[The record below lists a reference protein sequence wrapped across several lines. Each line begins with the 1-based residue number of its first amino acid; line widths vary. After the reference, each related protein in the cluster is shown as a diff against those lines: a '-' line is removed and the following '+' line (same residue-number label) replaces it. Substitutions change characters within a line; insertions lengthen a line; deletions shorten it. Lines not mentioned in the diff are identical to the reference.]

1 MKTTY
6 LQSSS
11 VSVHQ
16 RHLLSLVTEIDNS
29 TTQINPGM
37 DKQQNFR
44 KKTKL
49 LLPNTPLEKRTHS
62 LHALNITVLIPFI
75 FGDSCFRTIF
85 LGILNLTNQYLD

>member
-44 KKTKL
+44 KK
-49 LLPNTPLEKRTHS
+49 
-62 LHALNITVLIPFI
+62 
-75 FGDSCFRTIF
+75 
-85 LGILNLTNQYLD
+85 